1 MREKCM
7 SNITVTT
14 LFCSIYVLRYS
25 RMSSVR
31 EKKIQFLKLI
41 LYTHA
46 LDFKFLKKCEY
57 FRIVFTFFFQNKL
70 RYISHRALFLARQQQ
85 KINYIILSIFCIY
98 LGNLF
103 MAKKIQFF
111 GVFNFILFYVCDFKN
126 KTEKYFLEGFLI
138 QF

>member
-31 EKKIQFLKLI
+31 EKKNIQFLKLI

-57 FRIVFTFFFQNKL
+57 FRIFFTFFFSKQIKVYFTQGIIFSKTTTKDKL
-70 RYISHRALFLARQQQ
+70 HNIINFLY
-85 KINYIILSIFCIY
+85 NY

-111 GVFNFILFYVCDFKN
+111 GVFICMFVTS
-126 KTEKYFLEGFLI
+126 KTKQKSIFQRVF
-138 QF
+138 

>member
-25 RMSSVR
+25 RMSLFG
-31 EKKIQFLKLI
+31 KKNIQFLKLI

-57 FRIVFTFFFQNKL
+57 FRIVFTFFFSKQIKVYFTQGIIFSKTTTKDKL
-70 RYISHRALFLARQQQ
+70 HNIINFLY
-85 KINYIILSIFCIY
+85 NY

-111 GVFNFILFYVCDFKN
+111 GVFICMFVTS
-126 KTEKYFLEGFLI
+126 KTKQKSIFQRVF
-138 QF
+138 